1 MYITHAE
8 KMARKSIAVTEALN
22 QIEYADFDEADAL
35 VLEKAL
41 IARGFLIMAL

>member
-22 QIEYADFDEADAL
+22 SVCDGFSQEEAEM
-35 VLEKAL
+35 LEKAL
-41 IARGFLIMAL
+41 IARGYLIMAL